1 MRPCSALLIFI
12 LCCSFASAQSRT
24 TSAPSK
30 KPPVTCAS
38 CHRTQTS
45 TQPGT
50 QMGRAMQVPGDNP
63 DLSTHPK
70 LTFRNGAYSYSVETH
85 NGQSQYIVSDG
96 THTISLPILWAMGAQ
111 AQTWVVEHDGQMYES
126 LVSYYPTMN
135 GLFITVGDDQMSPK
149 TLEEAIGRP
158 LSADD
163 AKTCFGCHSTNAIVD
178 HKLNLASLTPGLT
191 CAHCHTGTVEHLD
204 SKIRGD
210 KDAVDPPSLA
220 DLSTE
225 DVSNFCGGCHRSW
238 ELVVRAGW
246 KGTSNV
252 RFQPYRLAN
261 SKCFN
266 GADPRISCIACHD
279 PHQKVDRNVASYD
292 SKCLACHATSLE
304 AAASTTSP
312 NAKSCPVAKANC
324 TSCHMPKV
332 PFPGGHFVF
341 TDHQIRVVRPNEA
354 YPN

>member
-1 MRPCSALLIFI
+1 
-12 LCCSFASAQSRT
+12 
-24 TSAPSK
+24 
-30 KPPVTCAS
+30 
-38 CHRTQTS
+38 
-45 TQPGT
+45 
-50 QMGRAMQVPGDNP
+50 
-63 DLSTHPK
+63 
-70 LTFRNGAYSYSVETH
+70 
-85 NGQSQYIVSDG
+85 
-96 THTISLPILWAMGAQ
+96 
-111 AQTWVVEHDGQMYES
+111 
-126 LVSYYPTMN
+126 
-135 GLFITVGDDQMSPK
+135 MSPK